1 MIQKINQQRLSEN
14 MLPIPC
20 ATFHDLRHS
29 HAAMLIRLG
38 FQPKIIAERLGH
50 SSIKMT
56 MDTYGYLMPGMQ
68 DLVADALNKEYE
80 KNIHTNPPHLSEI

>member
-1 MIQKINQQRLSEN
+1 
-14 MLPIPC
+14 
-20 ATFHDLRHS
+20 
-29 HAAMLIRLG
+29 MLIRLG

-80 KNIHTNPPHLSEI
+80 KNIHTNPPI